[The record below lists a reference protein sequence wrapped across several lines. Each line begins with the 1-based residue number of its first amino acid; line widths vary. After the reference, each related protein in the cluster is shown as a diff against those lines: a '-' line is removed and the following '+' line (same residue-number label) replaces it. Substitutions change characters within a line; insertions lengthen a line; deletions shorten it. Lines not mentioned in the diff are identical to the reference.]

1 VGARGPQANE
11 EKIQALMEENRQLK
25 ATLIKDYKLYRAET
39 EAMTARIEQLN
50 AESVER
56 RLRMEQLIEK
66 LSDGR

>member
-1 VGARGPQANE
+1 MTNE